1 MQTAFVF
8 VLGLLL
14 HSELLQKLE
23 QSLLLSWELTF
34 EVFYVEV
41 FKLPLDLTEQVQQI
55 APQRQRQL
63 GVLERVGKRRALKKR
78 GNMRDYPKKL
88 FWSLGHLTD
97 VPLPTYF
104 EGLTKLYLT

>member
-1 MQTAFVF
+1 MQTDFVF

-23 QSLLLSWELTF
+23 QSLLLSWDLTF

-63 GVLERVGKRRALKKR
+63 GVLERVEKRRALKKTWK
-78 GNMRDYPKKL
+78 Y
-88 FWSLGHLTD
+88 
-97 VPLPTYF
+97 
-104 EGLTKLYLT
+104 EGLSKEADLVTWPPY

>member
-63 GVLERVGKRRALKKR
+63 GVLERVEKRRALKKR

>member
-1 MQTAFVF
+1 M
-8 VLGLLL
+8 LP
-14 HSELLQKLE
+14 SELLQKLE

-63 GVLERVGKRRALKKR
+63 GVLERGEKRRALKR

-88 FWSLGHLTD
+88 IWSLGHLTD